1 MVDSLST
8 QMFSTQLLTDNL
20 EGTMHDTQNGT
31 NSVKEI
37 GQAQQDTVAV
47 NKVEQAQDDQKKL
60 SNKQVHD
67 VVDGLNKILQPTNTS
82 IQFKYHEKLHEY
94 YVQVVDSETDKTIKE
109 IPPKKLLDVYAS
121 MLEYVGLLVDK
132 KI

>member
-1 MVDSLST
+1 M
-8 QMFSTQLLTDNL
+8 
-20 EGTMHDTQNGT
+20 
-31 NSVKEI
+31 I
-37 GQAQQDTVAV
+37 
-47 NKVEQAQDDQKKL
+47 KKIETK
-60 SNKQVHD
+60 KQVHD
-67 VVDGLNKILQPTNTS
+67 VVDGLNKFLQPTNTS